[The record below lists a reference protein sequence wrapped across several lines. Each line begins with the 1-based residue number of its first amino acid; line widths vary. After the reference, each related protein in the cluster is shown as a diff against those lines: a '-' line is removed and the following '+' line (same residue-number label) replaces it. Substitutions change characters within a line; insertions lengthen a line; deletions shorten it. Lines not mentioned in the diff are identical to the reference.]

1 MDLKIADWLK
11 ALVFAAVLVLTY
23 IFFGTIIQLILLV
36 VLASIIVYLVNP
48 LVSLVERRIKSRT
61 WAVLLAYLAFLL
73 ILAGVIALL
82 VPLIGREFA
91 NFADDLPGYVAAIER
106 WIEAV
111 DRYLDRTAI
120 GGMVDLDPATL
131 LSQAVSAVA
140 ADIQQI
146 VGIIPATIAILGQIL
161 LVLVISLYILL
172 LLPIMHEKFKNAASD
187 DLKVIYERFVV
198 YLGGQV
204 SKYVKGQL
212 ILMTTVGVVTGL
224 ALWLIGLP
232 YAVVLGIVA
241 GLFEIIP
248 YFGPVLTGVVAILVA
263 LTVSP
268 ATALLAL
275 LVVVVVQTLESNTLS
290 PLILGKTVEIN
301 PLAVLLVLLVGGE
314 LLGILGIILAVPIF
328 VILRSTYFF
337 VRENFAY
344 IRSKE
349 GPDRIVVKSSA
360 SEQEA

>member
-11 ALVFAAVLVLTY
+11 ALVFAAALVLAY

-36 VLASIIVYLVNP
+36 ALASIIVYLVNP
-48 LVSLVERRIKSRT
+48 LVNLLERRIKSRT
-61 WAVLLAYLAFLL
+61 WAVLLAYLAFLV
-73 ILAGVIALL
+73 ILAVAIALL
-82 VPLIGREFA
+82 VPLVGREFA
-91 NFADDLPGYVAAIER
+91 AFSTDLPGYISTVER
-106 WIEAV
+106 WIEDF

-120 GGMVDLDPATL
+120 GRMVDLDPATV
-131 LSQAVSAVA
+131 LSRAAGAVA
-140 ADIQQI
+140 ADIQNI
-146 VGIIPATIAILGQIL
+146 VAIIPATIAILGQIL

-172 LLPIMHEKFKNAASD
+172 LLPKMHEKFKAAASD
-187 DLKVIYERFVV
+187 ELKGVYERFVV

-212 ILMTTVGVVTGL
+212 ILMTAVGLVTGL
-224 ALWLIGLP
+224 GLWVIGLP

-248 YFGPVLTGVVAILVA
+248 YFGPVLSGVVAITVA

-301 PLAVLLVLLVGGE
+301 PLVVLLVLLVGGE
-314 LLGILGIILAVPIF
+314 LLGILGIILAVPVF
-328 VILRSTYFF
+328 VILRGTYLF
-337 VRENFAY
+337 VRDNFAY
-344 IRSKE
+344 IRSNE
-349 GPDRIVVKSSA
+349 GPDRIVVKE
-360 SEQEA
+360 SE